1 VQIIIT
7 TTILNDVSTNG
18 ACAPPISKQGMNR
31 DVAYAPGM
39 VPAAPT
45 LEIEVIIVY
54 TLVLADETGTDR
66 STTKDEAL
74 LVLSAIEVA

>member
-1 VQIIIT
+1 
-7 TTILNDVSTNG
+7 
-18 ACAPPISKQGMNR
+18 MNR